1 MEALTP
7 PVIQIIINTLGLP
20 GLVFVIWYFDNKR
33 LDKQQVLYRE
43 QQQQFRDMYE
53 KEQLKTREM
62 YEKEQLKARELYEK
76 EQQRLRES
84 YDREHRADR
93 DMFGKILSQYKED
106 VNNITGLYKN
116 NVHLVSDYEKAMNRL
131 EKLGEEMMSVVS
143 LNAQS
148 NAHLAE
154 AIKNNTFC
162 PQVRQQVGKS

>member
-7 PVIQIIINTLGLP
+7 SFIQIIINTLGLP

-53 KEQLKTREM
+53 KEQ
-62 YEKEQLKARELYEK
+62 QKARELYEK

-84 YDREHRADR
+84 YDREHRIDR
-93 DMFGKILSQYKED
+93 DMFGKTLIQYKED
-106 VNNITGLYKN
+106 VNNIAGLYKN